1 MEGWRRAEVT
11 DRRTKCDWGRAVKQ
25 LVDDDYADKDRIVL
39 VMDNLNTHR
48 PASLYQAFEPVE
60 ARHIAERVEIHY
72 TPKPLATRL
81 DRVAGSW
88 VNRAEIEI
96 GVMVRQCLDRRIA
109 DQSVLPREVGAWQ
122 QQRNQDA
129 IRVDWRF
136 TTEDARIKL
145 RSLYPS
151 FQN

>member
-1 MEGWRRAEVT
+1 M
-11 DRRTKCDWGRAVKQ
+11 
-25 LVDDDYADKDRIVL
+25 
-39 VMDNLNTHR
+39 
-48 PASLYQAFEPVE
+48 E
-60 ARHIAERVEIHY
+60 ARRIAERVEIHY

-96 GVMVRQCLDRRIA
+96 GVMVRQYLDRRIA

-122 QQRNQDA
+122 RQRNQDA

-145 RSLYPS
+145 KSLYTS
-151 FQN
+151 IQQ